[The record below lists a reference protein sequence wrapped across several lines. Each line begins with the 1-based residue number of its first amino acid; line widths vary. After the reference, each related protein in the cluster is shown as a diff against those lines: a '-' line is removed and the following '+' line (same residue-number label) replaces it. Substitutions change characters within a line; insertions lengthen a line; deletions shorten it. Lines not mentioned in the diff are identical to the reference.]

1 MNVFSTVLA
10 QHLHHHDMMR
20 GGGWRLLW
28 GTLIMILVLAVIAL
42 VVFLVVRSVLLGRP
56 SGGAQSAHDIL

>member
-28 GTLIMILVLAVIAL
+28 GTLIMILVLAVYRVSGFSRRAK
-42 VVFLVVRSVLLGRP
+42 RP
-56 SGGAQSAHDIL
+56 VGQA